1 MKRRIFL
8 GSLAALA
15 ATPRLPA
22 MAQAP
27 APQSPAQYAGP
38 DRAQRLI
45 AGAKKEG
52 FLNLYSS
59 AITEHMNAVIAGFE
73 KQYGVKVRLWRGG
86 SEEILY
92 RTVTEARGRR
102 FDVDVV
108 EIAAPQIIPIA
119 REKLLTP
126 VTTPVA
132 AELMHEAILPGEPW

>member
-1 MKRRIFL
+1 MKRRTFL
-8 GSLAALA
+8 GSLAASVA
-15 ATPRLPA
+15 AVRMPA
-22 MAQAP
+22 FAQAP
-27 APQSPAQYAGP
+27 AQSPTQYAGA
-38 DRAQRLI
+38 DRMQRLI

-86 SEEILY
+86 SEEILQ

-108 EIAAPQIIPIA
+108 ETAAPQIIA
-119 REKLLTP
+119 VGREKLLTP
-126 VTTPVA
+126 GMTPIA
-132 AELMHEAILPGEPW
+132 AEMMGETVIPGA